1 MPKQERTSA
10 EARFVLLWACSALL
24 EAPVLCL
31 MVGWPL
37 PMPGFLVA
45 FLHVL
50 GAACIFFA
58 PPKGK
63 GWFHSTR
70 HWGAPLGLF
79 SLLLPGVG
87 WVLAVWVVLRN
98 RHAHLEKEAY
108 RFEAA
113 ADDINPLAALGTP
126 DAIRRQLADS
136 LDVLPASDA
145 LLGQD
150 TSLKR
155 GAIETLARIRTPE
168 SLAWVIQAQKD
179 PDAEIRFFATS
190 ALTNVKHEFEKAV
203 QAAEK
208 EALLRPGDQTVQLSL
223 LRIRYEFAIS
233 GVLDPQVCEVL
244 LRDCRLRLLDYAE
257 RSLDFLRLFYL
268 IERRLDPADALA
280 VLERLAAAD
289 PEMRRRW
296 VRERVELLFSLGR
309 FGDVRTLL
317 DAAKADLAGTDKAD
331 KPWRTA
337 MLWWGH
343 A

>member
-10 EARFVLLWACSALL
+10 DAHFFLMWVCSALL
-24 EAPVLCL
+24 EAPLLCI

-45 FLHVL
+45 FLHLL

-58 PPKGK
+58 PPQGK

-87 WVLAVWVVLRN
+87 WVLAGWVVFRN

-108 RFEAA
+108 RFETET
-113 ADDINPLAALGTP
+113 DDINPLAALGSP

-150 TSLKR
+150 ASLKR
-155 GAIETLARIRTPE
+155 GAIETLARIRTAE

-190 ALTNVKHEFEKAV
+190 ALTNVKHEFEKAT

-208 EALLRPGDQTVQLSL
+208 EALMRPGDQTVQLSL
-223 LRIRYEFAIS
+223 LRIRYEFAVS

-244 LRDCRLRLLDYAE
+244 LRDCRSHLTEYAE
-257 RSLDFLRLFYL
+257 RSIDFLRLFYL
-268 IERRLDPADALA
+268 IERRLDPAKAIA
-280 VLERLAAAD
+280 VLERLEAAD
-289 PEMRRRW
+289 PDMRRRW
-296 VRERVELLFSLGR
+296 FRERAELLFSLGR

-317 DAAKADLAGTDKAD
+317 DASKAELAGTDKAD
-331 KPWRTA
+331 KPWTTA
-337 MLWWGH
+337 LLWWGR